1 MTKLIF
7 YFLMALYSVE
17 VSAQW
22 TDDFSDGN
30 YSSNSAWAG
39 DTSKFIVNA
48 ASQLQL
54 NAKEEAGTGYLSVS
68 SNIAFKAAWSF
79 KVRME
84 FNPSSGN
91 YCRIYLMS
99 DQADLTGSLNGYFLR
114 IGYTN
119 DDLCLFRQEGKTE
132 TLIVD
137 GRDKIFNTA
146 LVKSHIKV
154 TRSEHGKW
162 ALLCDTTGGENYSV
176 SGSGVDSTFLKSR
189 YLGLRCYYTSTR
201 SKKFYFDDFV
211 VSGELYS
218 DGIRPKVDAF
228 QVIDDTCVMLSF
240 SEPVDSAFA
249 NFKENYLLENNQVS
263 KIIWNN
269 DTKRDVELV
278 FSQKFFC
285 EQNNQLFVRN
295 NADEWNLRMK
305 DTTFF
310 FRYCTPQMNDIVF
323 NEIMVDPT
331 PVIGLPNAE
340 YIELFNRSKKT
351 FNLKGF
357 KLLIGNYSFPF
368 PEMNFPGESF
378 LILSSKDNQPI
389 LSQFGNIIGMFTS
402 STALT
407 NAEGNLQIKN
417 QKGELMCQLI
427 YSDSWYND
435 DFKFQGGWSL
445 EQIDPWNPCGGKANW
460 RASVSKN
467 GGSPG
472 TSNSVFTS
480 NPDMASPEILRINVV
495 SPTMVDVYFSEPID
509 SVIAVN
515 NATYEGSP
523 ALGHPIVV
531 VSLDKVYSV
540 VRLTFG
546 LPMVKDKIYTLT
558 ISKSIADCVGNKM
571 TTEANITMG
580 ISSLPD
586 SADIVI
592 NEVLFN
598 AKAGGADYIELFNR
612 SAKIFNTRNL
622 LFGIKLDGATGNLCR
637 LNDIGSMFYPNTYL
651 LISSDIEKVK
661 PFYSI
666 LSEKSLLE
674 VVCLSSIDDKSSTI
688 VLLNDTFGLVDEF
701 SYSDKMHVATLKNT
715 EGISLERI
723 NTAKPT
729 WFPGNWHSAAETAGY
744 GTPGYRNSQYV
755 CDSVTTSAISITD
768 EVFSPDN
775 DGFKD
780 ILSVSY
786 KFEKPDCRA
795 QVIIFD
801 SNGRLIRKLLN
812 NLLLGSEGSFN
823 WDGTDDTGRMC
834 TVGLYVIFVRTVF
847 NDGVVN
853 EYKRTC
859 VLATKR

>member
-1 MTKLIF
+1 MVLSSIQ
-7 YFLMALYSVE
+7 

-22 TDDFSDGN
+22 TDNYTDGN
-30 YSSNSAWAG
+30 YNSNPAWVG

-48 ASQLQL
+48 TSQLQI
-54 NAKEEAGTGYLSVS
+54 NAREEAGTGYLSVS
-68 SNIAFKAAWSF
+68 SNIAFKATWSF

-91 YCRIYLMS
+91 YSRIYLMS
-99 DQADLTGSLNGYFLR
+99 DQADLTGSLNGYYLR
-114 IGYTN
+114 IGYTT

-137 GRDKIFNTA
+137 GKDKIFNTTI
-146 LVKSHIKV
+146 VNSQVKV

-162 ALLCDTTGGENYSV
+162 VLLCDTTGGENYSL
-176 SGSGVDSTFLKSR
+176 SGTGIDSTILKSQ
-189 YLGLRCYYTSTR
+189 YFGLRCYYTSAR
-201 SKKFYFDDFV
+201 SKKFYFDDFI

-218 DGIRPKVDAF
+218 DGTLPKVDAF
-228 QVIDDTCVMLSF
+228 KLINDSCIMLSF
-240 SEPVDSAFA
+240 SEPVDSTFA
-249 NFKENYLLENNQVS
+249 IFKENYQFENNQVS

-278 FSQKFFC
+278 FSQKFLC
-285 EQNNQLFVRN
+285 EQDNQLIVKN
-295 NADEWNLRMK
+295 NVDEWNLKMK
-305 DTTFF
+305 DTAFF
-310 FRYCTPQMNDIVF
+310 FRYCIPQMNDIVF
-323 NEIMVDPT
+323 NEIMTDPT
-331 PVIGLPNAE
+331 PVNGLPNAE
-340 YIELFNRSKKT
+340 YIEIFNRSKKA
-351 FNLKGF
+351 FDLKGF
-357 KLLIGNYSFPF
+357 KLLIGNYSFAF

-389 LSQFGNIIGMFTS
+389 LSQFGITSGMFTS
-402 STALT
+402 STAL
-407 NAEGNLQIKN
+407 NNSEGNLQIKN
-417 QKGELMCQLI
+417 QKGELVCQLN

-445 EQIDPWNPCGGKANW
+445 EQIDAWNPCGGNANW
-460 RASVSKN
+460 KASVAKN

-472 TSNSVFTS
+472 TSNSVISS
-480 NPDMASPEILRINVV
+480 NPDMASPEIIRINLV
-495 SPTMVDVYFSEPID
+495 SPTMVDIYFNEPID
-509 SVIAVN
+509 SVIAAN
-515 NATYEGSP
+515 ITSYEGSP
-523 ALGHPIVV
+523 NIGHPIDAVP
-531 VSLDKVYSV
+531 LDKYFSV
-540 VRLTFG
+540 VRLTFE
-546 LPMVKDKIYTLT
+546 LPMVKEKIYTLT

-571 TTEANITMG
+571 TSEANITMG
-580 ISSLPD
+580 LCSLPD
-586 SADIVI
+586 SADIVF

-598 AKAGGADYIELFNR
+598 ANAGGAEYIELFNR

-622 LFGIKLDGATGNLCR
+622 LFGIKLDGGTQNLCR

-666 LSEKSLLE
+666 LNQKSLLE

-688 VLLNDTFGLVDEF
+688 VLLNDTFGMIDEF

-723 NTAKPT
+723 SPAKAA

-744 GTPGYRNSQYV
+744 GTPGYRNSQYLS
-755 CDSVTTSAISITD
+755 DSVNTIVISITD

-801 SNGRLIRKLLN
+801 SNGRLVRKLLN
-812 NLLLGSEGSFN
+812 NLFLGSEGTFN
-823 WDGTDDTGRMC
+823 WDGTDDTGRIC

-847 NDGVVN
+847 NDGVVS
-853 EYKRTC
+853 EYKKTC